1 MQADNPNQNPAAP
14 DPDPAAPPQSV
25 ETQLQAHVAALEAKA
40 AEHYDAL
47 LRAKAEGENIRK
59 RAQEDIGKAHKYAVE
74 SFAQEMIPVRDSLEM
89 ALATMATPT
98 ATLESLRAGVE
109 LTLKQLTAA
118 FEKSSLREVNRSAR
132 SSTRI
137 VIRRSRRCPPR
148 NRRARSSR
156 CGRRVICSP
165 SVSCGPRSLP
175 WRRPRNR
182 MRRRPP
188 LEFGRLNITRGT
200 SFSNHLNQAKKED

>member
-118 FEKSSLREVNRSAR
+118 FEKSSLREVNPLGEKFDPNRHQAIATMPSAQ
-132 SSTRI
+132 
-137 VIRRSRRCPPR
+137 PPGTVVEVR
-148 NRRARSSR
+148 QKGYLLAERL
-156 CGRRVICSP
+156 V
-165 SVSCGPRSLP
+165 
-175 WRRPRNR
+175 RPA
-182 MRRRPP
+182 
-188 LEFGRLNITRGT
+188 FVTV
-200 SFSNHLNQAKKED
+200 AKAAESDAPAPAA